1 MIRTD
6 ELSTGFAKI
15 FLRDLACITSHTRPL
30 EIAGESIDIVANGV
44 AHVGSV
50 VVCRIESIG
59 IHKELENRWGNFDRI
74 QSGDLILGVMGN
86 RHSPVSVYGG
96 LPDSGIALPRLESI
110 DLLSSGGVIGEC
122 SSCPHYLGS
131 PTKLHIV
138 GLAAQNGKLL
148 EVIPWLKNENLSISC
163 PLILISGTS
172 AEVGKTRF
180 ASNLIRFLSQNLGQT
195 VAATKLTGT
204 GDLEDLL
211 KLHEAGAELLF
222 DLVDAGLVTTYKVSK
237 DVVVEITKG
246 VLNHL
251 GKKNPGVIIA
261 ELGGDILA
269 TNAEAIIA
277 DKEISAAASAMILIP
292 SEVLA
297 AYGALNYLEEKG
309 FPRSKVY
316 IAQPK
321 QNPEASRERASH
333 ILHYKLYDC
342 TNDKDLA
349 DLLEKVLGWS
359 IETES
364 QHPQKVDST
373 NLTT

>member
-1 MIRTD
+1 MLGTE
-6 ELSTGFAKI
+6 ELSTGFGKI
-15 FLRDLACITSHTRPL
+15 FLHDLACITSHTRPL
-30 EIAGESIDIVANGV
+30 EFEDELIDVVTNGV

-50 VVCRIESIG
+50 VVCRVEAVG
-59 IHKELENRWGNFDRI
+59 IHQRLENRSGTLDSIRP
-74 QSGDLILGVMGN
+74 GDLIMGVMGN
-86 RHSPVSVYGG
+86 RHSPVSIYGG
-96 LPDSGIALPRLESI
+96 LPDSGIELPRVELI

-122 SSCPHYLGS
+122 SSCPSYLGS

-138 GLAAQNGKLL
+138 GLAAQKGKLL
-148 EVIPWLKNENLSISC
+148 EIIPWLKNENLRISC
-163 PLILISGTS
+163 PLILVSGTS
-172 AEVGKTRF
+172 SEVGKTRF

-211 KLHEAGAELLF
+211 ELHEAGAELLF
-222 DLVDAGLVTTYKVSK
+222 DLVDAGLVTTYTVSK

-269 TNAEAIIA
+269 PNADAIIA
-277 DKEISAAASAMILIP
+277 DKEISDAASAMILIP
-292 SEVLA
+292 SEILA
-297 AYGALNYLEEKG
+297 AYGALKYLEERG
-309 FPRSKVY
+309 FPISKVY

-321 QNPEASRERASH
+321 KNPEASQERAGY

-342 TNDKDLA
+342 ANDEDLA
-349 DLLEKVLGWS
+349 DLVEKILG
-359 IETES
+359 
-364 QHPQKVDST
+364 
-373 NLTT
+373 